1 MLKKLAILLRNVSL
15 ALAIAL
21 VGLWGCGALYFASL
35 PVAGLDVV
43 AAVLFGAAALT
54 ASLGAFSK
62 RYRWRALLFF
72 APLVALFA
80 VWWSTI
86 EPSLD
91 GDWLPEVAQLPYAEI
106 EGDIVTVHN
115 VRNFDYR
122 SQTDFTPRYET
133 RAYDLRRL
141 RGVDLFSV
149 YWMGP
154 DIAHVILSF
163 DFGDGQP
170 LAISIEARKRR
181 GQGYSSLRGFFRQ
194 YELIYIVADERDVIR
209 LRTNYRLDPPEEV
222 YRYRLA
228 AKPEK
233 ARRIFLEYLK
243 EINELR
249 DTPAF
254 YNTLI
259 TNCTTQVWFI
269 SRINTDHV
277 PFSWKLLASGHVPE
291 YLYEQGRLDT
301 SVPFEQLRERGH
313 INARARA
320 VDDIEDFSRAIRVAT
335 PAP

>member
-1 MLKKLAILLRNVSL
+1 MLKKPAIWLRNVLL

-21 VGLWGCGALYFASL
+21 LGLWGCGALVSAPL
-35 PVAGLDVV
+35 PIAGLGVV

-91 GDWLPEVAQLPYAEI
+91 GDWLPGVAALPYAEI
-106 EGDIVTVHN
+106 EGDIVTMHN

-122 SQTDFTPRYET
+122 SQIDFTPHYET

-141 RGVDLFSV
+141 EGIDLFSA
-149 YWMGP
+149 YWIGP
-154 DIAHVILSF
+154 DIAPVILSF

-181 GQGYSSLRGFFRQ
+181 GQGYSSVRGFFRQ
-194 YELIYIVADERDVIR
+194 YELIDIVADERDVIR
-209 LRTNYRLDPPEEV
+209 LRTDYRVDPPEEV

-228 AKPEK
+228 G
-233 ARRIFLEYLK
+233 
-243 EINELR
+243 
-249 DTPAF
+249 TPA
-254 YNTLI
+254 
-259 TNCTTQVWFI
+259 
-269 SRINTDHV
+269 
-277 PFSWKLLASGHVPE
+277 K
-291 YLYEQGRLDT
+291 
-301 SVPFEQLRERGH
+301 
-313 INARARA
+313 RARC
-320 VDDIEDFSRAIRVAT
+320 SSST
-335 PAP
+335 